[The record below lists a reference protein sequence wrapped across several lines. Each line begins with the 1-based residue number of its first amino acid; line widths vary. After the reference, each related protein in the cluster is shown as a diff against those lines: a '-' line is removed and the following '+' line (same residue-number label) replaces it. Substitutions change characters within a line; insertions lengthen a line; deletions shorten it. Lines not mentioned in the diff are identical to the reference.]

1 MRQIVYADVLVF
13 LNTVVTFFL
22 LLTVKQFAAVKTS
35 TPRLITASFVGG
47 VYSLVLLAPKMHFL
61 LLLLAKT
68 AMSVSITLIAFHVIR
83 GRKLLRCLALFLGA
97 SFLYAGIMY
106 ALSYCLQG
114 TFVTVNNGAVY
125 YDISVYSLIGITAL
139 VYGVLVVL
147 RKKVFRYDKEDLIC
161 TVKLTCLQN
170 EVTVKALVDSGHNAK
185 DVYTGRPVVILAREQ
200 AAMLAGRSLDVME
213 RTVGETGCAPA
224 IRLLPLRSLSGEK
237 LLPAFTAESVE
248 ITGRNTYRLVRNVS
262 VAVTDDPLGGEKYE
276 ALIGGD
282 LI

>member
-13 LNTVVTFFL
+13 LNTAVTFFL

-35 TPRLITASFVGG
+35 APRLIIASFVGG
-47 VYSLVLLAPKMHFL
+47 AYSLVLLAPKMHFL

-68 AMSVSITLIAFHVIR
+68 AMSVSITLIAFHAIS
-83 GRKLLRCLALFLGA
+83 GRRLLRCLALFLGA

-139 VYGVLVVL
+139 IYGVLLIL
-147 RKKVFRYDKEDLIC
+147 RKKVFRFEKEDLIC

-170 EVTVKALVDSGHNAK
+170 EISVKALVDSGHNAK
-185 DVYTGRPVVILAREQ
+185 DVYTGRPVVILTRTQ
-200 AAMLAGRSLDVME
+200 ASQLAGRPLEVVE
-213 RTVGETGCAPA
+213 LAVGGSCSAPA
-224 IRLLPLRSLSGEK
+224 VRLLPVHGLSGEK
-237 LLPAFTAESVE
+237 LLPAFTAESAE
-248 ITGRNTYRLVRNVS
+248 ITGQNTYRFIKKVS
-262 VAVTDDPLGGEKYE
+262 VAVTDDPLGGEQYQ